1 MNRAKF
7 LERRRSGIGGS
18 DIGAIVGVDPFRTP
32 MDVFLEK
39 TGRAEEETSPV
50 MERGT
55 RLEPIVLELYTERT
69 GHKLKKAKFR
79 RHREHSFLI
88 ANPDA
93 LIRGTRERPVGIL
106 EGKTLSAGQ
115 FRKVV
120 DHGLFAHHQLQMQN
134 YMLVCDLSWA
144 AIAILSPDQWQF
156 TVNLVEANP
165 GVQKTI
171 VEVCEVFWFQYVQ
184 TDTPPPSDRT
194 EWKIDLPEVT
204 GRVINRS
211 DEDFLDAVTRA
222 ISARDMLKEAKEL
235 DGVAKS
241 KLKEVCGLPG
251 IYEGDNTR
259 VYFRQNPGKSSLDEK
274 LLAAAGLLDPV
285 KLQTELVDV
294 FSLNIHAL
302 EQIGRNC
309 RTNLKDY
316 TKQGEPFES
325 VRLYHVKDQ
334 E

>member
-1 MNRAKF
+1 MNHEKF
-7 LERRRSGIGGS
+7 LARRRTGIGGS

-39 TGRAEEETSPV
+39 TGRAEEESSPV

-93 LIRGTRERPVGIL
+93 LIRGTRERPIGIL
-106 EGKTLSAGQ
+106 EGKTLSSNQ

-156 TVNLVEANP
+156 TINLVEANP

-184 TDTPPPSDRT
+184 TDTPPPGDIT
-194 EWKIDLPEVT
+194 KWQIELPEVG
-204 GRVINRS
+204 GRVMTRK

-222 ISARDMLKEAKEL
+222 IGARDMLKEAKEL
-235 DGVAKS
+235 DGTAKS

-251 IYEGDNTR
+251 VYEGGSTR
-259 VYFRQNPGKSSLDEK
+259 VYFRQNPGKSSFDEK
-274 LLAAAGLLDPV
+274 KLAAAGLLDPL
-285 KLQTELVDV
+285 KLQTDLLQRFDV
-294 FSLNIHAL
+294 SMADL
-302 EQIGRNC
+302 EQIGNNARID
-309 RTNLKDY
+309 LKDY
-316 TKQGEPFES
+316 AKQGEPFES
-325 VRLYHVKDQ
+325 IRLYHVKDQ